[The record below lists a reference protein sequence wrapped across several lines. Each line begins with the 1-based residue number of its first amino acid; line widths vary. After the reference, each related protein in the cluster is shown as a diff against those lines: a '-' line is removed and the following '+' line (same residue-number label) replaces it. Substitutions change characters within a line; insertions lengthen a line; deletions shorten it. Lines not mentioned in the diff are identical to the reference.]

1 MSKYKPYPSY
11 KDSGVEWLGDIPSG
25 WKTTQIKHIGK
36 LKSGAG
42 FPHEYQGFQDND
54 IQFHKVNALSKAN
67 KYDYLINGDNTI
79 STETAHKLSA
89 YIFPKQ
95 TIVFAKVGAALLL
108 ARIRLLNN
116 ISCIDNNMMGFVVLK
131 KFNVNFMKYSMNTIK
146 FDYIVNSGAIPA
158 LNESQIGSIKFSLPP
173 PTEQKAIA
181 DFLDN
186 ATSKIDTLI
195 AKQQE
200 LIKLLKE
207 KRQAVISHA
216 VTKGLDPTVEFK
228 DSGVDWLGDVP
239 SGWLSTKIKNMLST
253 PITDGPH
260 ETPEFLDDGIPFISA
275 EAISKGFI
283 NFDKIRGYISI
294 EANQKYSEKY
304 SPMLN
309 DVYMI
314 KSGATTGVTAI
325 VKDRIDFNIW
335 SPLAVFRSSSKL
347 HPCYLLNYLR
357 STNFQK
363 AVELYWTYGTQQ
375 NIGMN
380 VLENLHITI
389 PPLIEQQAIAIYLDD
404 KTTKID
410 TLVDK
415 ATQSIAL
422 LKEKRVAIISSAVTG
437 KIDVRGVV

>member
-1 MSKYKPYPSY
+1 MSKYKRYPSY
-11 KDSGVEWLGDIPSG
+11 KSSGVE
-25 WKTTQIKHIGK
+25 
-36 LKSGAG
+36 
-42 FPHEYQGFQDND
+42 
-54 IQFHKVNALSKAN
+54 
-67 KYDYLINGDNTI
+67 
-79 STETAHKLSA
+79 
-89 YIFPKQ
+89 
-95 TIVFAKVGAALLL
+95 
-108 ARIRLLNN
+108 
-116 ISCIDNNMMGFVVLK
+116 
-131 KFNVNFMKYSMNTIK
+131 
-146 FDYIVNSGAIPA
+146 
-158 LNESQIGSIKFSLPP
+158 
-173 PTEQKAIA
+173 
-181 DFLDN
+181 
-186 ATSKIDTLI
+186 
-195 AKQQE
+195 
-200 LIKLLKE
+200 
-207 KRQAVISHA
+207 
-216 VTKGLDPTVEFK
+216 
-228 DSGVDWLGDVP
+228 WLGDVP
-239 SGWLSTKIKNMLST
+239 SGWDSTKIKNMLST

-357 STNFQK
+357 SSNFQK

-389 PPLIEQQAIAIYLDD
+389 PPLIEQQAIADFLDNATSKIDTLITKQQDLIKLLKEKRQAVISHAVTKGLDPTVEFKDYRLDWVCGVVRGNSSFKKDELLNNGKYVALQYGKTYKIEQVDHSFNFYVNDEFYKLGQIVEYGDTILISTSETVKDLRHSCFYARSDVGLVGGEQILLKPITNTIFDKFLYYSSRFFCPKLGKYSTGLKVFRFSTDDLKNIFLSIPPLSEQQAIANYLDD
-404 KTTKID
+404 KTAKID

-415 ATQSIAL
+415 ATQSIEL
-422 LKEKRVAIISSAVTG
+422 LKEKRVAIISASVTG